1 MLLGFPCS
9 NASSGTP
16 WTDVDHPTNLDDG
29 FAAPPHPRSRR
40 SDQRSG
46 SVPAHAAAP
55 FGAAMQSGYGQGRW
69 PSWSDVTPD
78 AVTQDRD
85 HSGRGDQQP
94 EDPLDRGHH
103 AASAPIRLC
112 YEHATPSAHR
122 PVLARPTR
130 ESPARLNQHSYRNRQ
145 KQPQKRHTRRSSSSG
160 DGPDQEDRGA
170 VAWSAG
176 RKRRG
181 RCATRGR
188 GPRFAWASG
197 EFAASA
203 TVATSLQHRR
213 VHARSEIVPTGSLPA
228 LRSRRVA
235 LRRVGVCP

>member
-145 KQPQKRHTRRSSSSG
+145 KQPQKRHTRRSSSRRSSSSG
-160 DGPDQEDRGA
+160 DRPDQEDRGA

-181 RCATRGR
+181 RCATRGCVPVSPGR
-188 GPRFAWASG
+188 QVSSPPR
-197 EFAASA
+197 
-203 TVATSLQHRR
+203 RR
-213 VHARSEIVPTGSLPA
+213 WPPG
-228 LRSRRVA
+228 
-235 LRRVGVCP
+235 